1 MKVKAL
7 DKEYQV
13 KDITYKE
20 RRSLHRLNAKAFWDG
35 KINPDNYYD
44 VLEKVAEISGLTE
57 KDFKDLSMVEVDQVL
72 QEVFTNY
79 MGLEKNADGD

>member
-7 DKEYQV
+7 GKEYQV

-20 RRSLHRLNAKAFWDG
+20 RRDLHRLNAKAFWDG
-35 KINPDNYYD
+35 KGNPDNYYD
-44 VLEKVAEISGLTE
+44 VLEKVAEISGLGE
-57 KDFKDLSMVEVDQVL
+57 DDFKGLSMTEIDQIL
-72 QEVFTNY
+72 QEVFTQY

>member
-7 DKEYQV
+7 GKEYQV

-20 RRSLHRLNAKAFWDG
+20 RRDLHRLNAKAFWDG

-44 VLEKVAEISGLTE
+44 VLEKVAEISGLGE
-57 KDFKDLSMVEVDQVL
+57 KDFKDLSMVEIDQVL
-72 QEVFTNY
+72 QEVFTQY
-79 MGLEKNADGD
+79 MGLEKNAVGE

>member
-7 DKEYQV
+7 GKEYQV

-20 RRSLHRLNAKAFWDG
+20 RRGLHRLNAKAFWDG
-35 KINPDNYYD
+35 KVNPDNYYD
-44 VLEKVAEISGLTE
+44 VLEKVAEISGLGE
-57 KDFKDLSMVEVDQVL
+57 DDFKGLSMTEIDQIL
-72 QEVFTNY
+72 QEVFTQY